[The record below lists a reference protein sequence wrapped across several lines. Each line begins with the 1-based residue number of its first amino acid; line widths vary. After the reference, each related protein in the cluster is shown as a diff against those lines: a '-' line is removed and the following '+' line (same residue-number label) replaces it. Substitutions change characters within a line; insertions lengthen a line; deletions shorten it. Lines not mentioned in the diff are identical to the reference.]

1 LSATVVDAPSSF
13 QTTNSVWILFVI
25 GFAKIS
31 EKIVFYSKNLLK
43 KKHILRSKFRKFSNL
58 RNLERKMCLFYGKE
72 FFEWIK

>member
-1 LSATVVDAPSSF
+1 MNFNLFFKKLSATVVDAPSSF

-43 KKHILRSKFRKFSNL
+43 KKHILRSKFRKFEKFTKF
-58 RNLERKMCLFYGKE
+58 RA
-72 FFEWIK
+72 